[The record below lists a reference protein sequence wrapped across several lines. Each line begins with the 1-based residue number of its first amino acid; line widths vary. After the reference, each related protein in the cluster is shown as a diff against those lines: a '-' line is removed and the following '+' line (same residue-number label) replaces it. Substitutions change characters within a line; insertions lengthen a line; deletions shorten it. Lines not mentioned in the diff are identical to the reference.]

1 MLIEYDFLLC
11 FQNKIYQTYNHT
23 KDYFTDDLLRSR
35 HNFTD
40 FHFFI
45 MSFIAVKLANF
56 KGLTYRILLLSL
68 VLLILKIV
76 TSGRNVKFIDLLQ
89 LIIITVVSLGGI
101 FFGILLK
108 KILNR
113 K

>member
-1 MLIEYDFLLC
+1 MTYYGVDTILLIF
-11 FQNKIYQTYNHT
+11 I
-23 KDYFTDDLLRSR
+23 
-35 HNFTD
+35 
-40 FHFFI
+40 FFI